1 MWRLLLLVRCQV
13 LLYRRYPHVLK
24 PYKYSGYPLLLG
36 ALQQAASSTSTA
48 PSAPGA
54 PSSTPPSGP
63 ASDPLSKDCMPLTQ
77 ACVELCW
84 LTCVASR
91 RNADELLRS
100 GGLATLSALLARLAP
115 PPPPSSPSA
124 NAPQLNHTQPQGEGD
139 ANATHEPGAPLAA
152 SGGKLIVSN
161 AAAGGL
167 GQEEEEEEERAW
179 GASPLRDPAA
189 VAVLTGVLRCMAA
202 IAGTGTEARQQ
213 MAGSHPDAVVQ
224 VTRCCSLGRRPQCL
238 AAVEAALLALS
249 LMAASQQLQ
258 QLLLGRAAALCRVV
272 PLLFGY
278 DPTLPPEATA
288 SFILPFSPSGATT
301 AAKLGSAVG
310 ATDAPP
316 LAASS
321 AGTAAEPEPARTL
334 LEQPQQQQQHL
345 QQQHELG
352 DVIFQVLNTSLDEP
366 VRSTQVARTYHA
378 LLAAQCLARLA
389 GGGRTTGAQQAHT
402 LLEIDTCFLN
412 GWQRKQNRLTAV
424 AAACTSCILPQNP
437 T

>member
-36 ALQQAASSTSTA
+36 AMQQAAYSTSTN

-54 PSSTPPSGP
+54 PSSTPFLGP
-63 ASDPLSKDCMPLTQ
+63 ASDPLSKDYMPLTQ

-124 NAPQLNHTQPQGEGD
+124 NAPQLNHTQPQGEGE
-139 ANATHEPGAPLAA
+139 ANTTHEPGALLAA
-152 SGGKLIVSN
+152 SGGRLIVSN
-161 AAAGGL
+161 AAAGDL
-167 GQEEEEEEERAW
+167 GQEEEEEEEERAW

-288 SFILPFSPSGATT
+288 SFILPFSPSSATS
-301 AAKLGSAVG
+301 AAKLGSAGV
-310 ATDAPP
+310 AIEAPP
-316 LAASS
+316 LAASL
-321 AGTAAEPEPARTL
+321 AGTAAEPEPARAH
-334 LEQPQQQQQHL
+334 LEQPQQL
-345 QQQHELG
+345 QQEQHELG

-389 GGGRTTGAQQAHT
+389 GGGRIIGAQ
-402 LLEIDTCFLN
+402 
-412 GWQRKQNRLTAV
+412 
-424 AAACTSCILPQNP
+424 
-437 T
+437 